1 MNTSSTNNQSEGGI
15 VGGVQVDSKSNHIVD
30 NSTEVFQ
37 NKGNRT
43 SIEDDEV
50 LKYTIRSRI

>member
-15 VGGVQVDSKSNHIVD
+15 AGGVQVDSKSNHIVD
-30 NSTEVFQ
+30 NITEVFQ
-37 NKGNRT
+37 NKGNIT